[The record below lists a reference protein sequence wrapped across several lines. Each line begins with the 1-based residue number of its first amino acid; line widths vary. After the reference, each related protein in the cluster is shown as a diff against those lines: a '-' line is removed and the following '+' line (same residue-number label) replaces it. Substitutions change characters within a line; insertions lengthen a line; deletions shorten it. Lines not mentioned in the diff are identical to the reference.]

1 MSPIAELLY
10 SIRTRQGIS
19 QIELAELIGYEQT
32 YISAIEVGKK
42 GPPTPAFVE
51 RLILA
56 LDLSSEEQD
65 RLRVAL
71 DASQRKLVID
81 GEMPQNVFWMFSEL
95 RHRVSELTP
104 VQIQLICQVLTLKE
118 TLNKEYAEPTHRSK
132 RRKKQETPM

>member
-1 MSPIAELLY
+1 MSPFAELLY

-32 YISAIEVGKK
+32 YISALEVGKK

-95 RHRVSELTP
+95 RHRASELTP
-104 VQIQLICQVLTLKE
+104 EEIQLIRQVLALKK
-118 TLNKEYAEPTHRSK
+118 TFLKVCDEPNQRLK
-132 RRKKQETPM
+132 RRRKAEAPM